1 MYHKSLIYLAT
12 EFMKE
17 LLCYLFGALSDLLNK
32 ESDKSGMAVGE
43 KKLAQLQGLSAQV
56 LCGPFLP
63 QK

>member
-1 MYHKSLIYLAT
+1 
-12 EFMKE
+12 MKE